1 MNASGILKRIDV
13 LKRLF
18 LPVFCYLGN
27 DTQYKNQHRRDRIRK
42 TEAVHRNLQMG
53 IRKLRYC
60 KDCKRKF
67 TPVNQKP
74 AEQQA
79 TEDFQENQSEQPTEP
94 EIVL

>member
-1 MNASGILKRIDV
+1 MARGRPFKCPYNRCGSTNTVSKGV
-13 LKRLF
+13 
-18 LPVFCYLGN
+18 
-27 DTQYKNQHRRDRIRK
+27 RK
-42 TEAVHRNLQMG
+42 TKTMG

-74 AEQQA
+74 AEQQIS
-79 TEDFQENQSEQPTEP
+79 DDSQENQSEQPTEP